1 VLEWCWRLCACSS
14 FLLQIR
20 PDKDKDKGKI
30 NKRSKDEDNRDEGQH
45 NNKDRQNPYL
55 RGSLTRG

>member
-1 VLEWCWRLCACSS
+1 VEEWCWRLCACSS

-20 PDKDKDKGKI
+20 PDKDKGKI
-30 NKRSKDEDNRDEGQH
+30 NKRSKDEDNRDEVH
-45 NNKDRQNPYL
+45 NKKDRQNPYL